1 MRAFSRTSA
10 MSSSRI
16 RPATRGVY
24 AAPPTPDGRLWTGL
38 PERVAPLRV
47 DRLRAARRQ
56 DGLMTFSDPVD
67 TQVTVA
73 AVPGDDPTLGAL
85 VHDLSQQLPELIRS
99 ELRLAQAE
107 VTEKGKRAGLGI
119 GMFSVAGLLAF
130 FGVAV
135 LITTA
140 ILALDLVL
148 PAWLA
153 ALIVAVVLLAAG
165 RRRRAGRQEQVAQ
178 ASPPK
183 PERAIEGVKED
194 IATVKGARR

>member
-1 MRAFSRTSA
+1 
-10 MSSSRI
+10 
-16 RPATRGVY
+16 
-24 AAPPTPDGRLWTGL
+24 
-38 PERVAPLRV
+38 
-47 DRLRAARRQ
+47 
-56 DGLMTFSDPVD
+56 MTFSDPLD
-67 TQVTVA
+67 TPVSG
-73 AVPGDDPTLGAL
+73 PGPVSARTEEPTIGAL
-85 VHDLSQQLPELIRS
+85 VHDLSQQLPDLIRS

-107 VTEKGKRAGLGI
+107 VTEKGKRAGLGL
-119 GMFSVAGLLAF
+119 GMFSVAGLLAH

-153 ALIVAVVLLAAG
+153 ALIVAVILLAAG
-165 RRRRAGRQEQVAQ
+165 GIVALAGKKQVAQ
-178 ASPPK
+178 ASPPV

>member
-1 MRAFSRTSA
+1 
-10 MSSSRI
+10 
-16 RPATRGVY
+16 
-24 AAPPTPDGRLWTGL
+24 
-38 PERVAPLRV
+38 
-47 DRLRAARRQ
+47 
-56 DGLMTFSDPVD
+56 MTFSDPVD
-67 TQVTVA
+67 TQVSGPGP
-73 AVPGDDPTLGAL
+73 VPVRAEEPTIGAL
-85 VHDLSQQLPELIRS
+85 VHDLSQQLPDLIRS

-107 VTEKGKRAGLGI
+107 VTEKGKRAGLGV
-119 GMFSVAGLLAF
+119 GMFSVAGLLAH

-140 ILALDLVL
+140 ILALDLVM

-165 RRRRAGRQEQVAQ
+165 GIVAMAGKKQVEQAG
-178 ASPPK
+178 PPK